1 MSRYLGPIWKKSR
14 HLGYS
19 ILGTGEELAKRP
31 YGPGQHG
38 QDRHGK
44 QSEYG
49 KQLLEKQK
57 LRYTYGVS
65 EKQFRR
71 YFGLAKKNKNLT
83 GLTFLQ
89 ICEQRLDNVVFR
101 LGLAATRR
109 QARQLVSHGHVTVDG
124 KKVDIPSYLVQVGEV
139 VSLKEKSKSLKLV
152 KDAQEKAPALLPYF
166 AFDKTKLEGKFT
178 RLPERSELSPEIDE
192 GQIVEWYNRK
202 NIK

>member
-109 QARQLVSHGHVTVDG
+109 QARQLVSHGHVTVNG